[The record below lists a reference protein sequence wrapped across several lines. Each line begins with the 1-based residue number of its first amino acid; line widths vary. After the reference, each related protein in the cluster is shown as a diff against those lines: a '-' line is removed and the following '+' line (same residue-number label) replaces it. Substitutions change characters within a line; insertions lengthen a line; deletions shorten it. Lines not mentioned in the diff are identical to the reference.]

1 MPNMGRYKTDIQ
13 SALRTIRAIKKAVLK
28 GIMKEGT
35 WLAEDLREYEY
46 DITGL
51 DQEETEILMAGLGSY
66 LIRYDGSRKYA
77 ILKVK
82 V

>member
-13 SALRTIRAIKKAVLK
+13 SALRTIRSIKQAALK
-28 GIMKEGT
+28 GIRTEGV
-35 WLAEDLREYEY
+35 WLSENMREYEY
-46 DITGL
+46 DVTGL
-51 DQEETEILMAGLGSY
+51 DQEEVEILMAGLGSY
-66 LIRYDGSRKYA
+66 ILRYVGAKKVA